1 MEDQEYSDEITA
13 ACSLLM
19 GLKMCGSFDEKLCII
34 IMFLEALVAAPSKL
48 EAVQVLN
55 QERVEYTIKA
65 AMREISVTK
74 MNSRN
79 REEMSTVDYIDTK
92 FEEFNILMD
101 QISENT
107 ELERSGRI

>member
-1 MEDQEYSDEITA
+1 M
-13 ACSLLM
+13 
-19 GLKMCGSFDEKLCII
+19 KKLCII

-79 REEMSTVDYIDTK
+79 REEMSTVDYIHTK
-92 FEEFNILMD
+92 FEEFKHFNGSNL
-101 QISENT
+101 
-107 ELERSGRI
+107 